1 MKRTG
6 FICLALVTALT
17 LGCNTERRDTAGGG
31 AVGTSGADTVS
42 RGDRD
47 FVNDAALTNMAE
59 IELGRLASER
69 GVNAEVKSFGQMM
82 VDDHTKGLENLKTV
96 ASRHNIPMPA
106 ALDDE
111 HNELRDK
118 LAKLQGAE
126 FDREYASAMVEGHE
140 AFVDKLESRLDSDKQ
155 AKKSDDPIAMAINE
169 LAAKTYPTT
178 STHLEKAR
186 ALDKA
191 VRTGTTN

>member
-17 LGCNTERRDTAGGG
+17 LGCNTERRDTAGGA
-31 AVGTSGADTVS
+31 AVGTSGADDVS

-59 IELGRLASER
+59 IELGKLAAER
-69 GVNAEVKSFGQMM
+69 GTNAEVKTFAEMM
-82 VDDHTKGLENLKTV
+82 VADHTKGLENLKTV
-96 ASRHNIPMPA
+96 ASRYNVPMPT

-126 FDREYASAMVEGHE
+126 FDREYASAMVDGHE
-140 AFVDKLESRLDSDKQ
+140 AFVDKLESRLDNDKV
-155 AKKSDDPIAMAINE
+155 AKKSDSPITMAINE

-178 STHLEKAR
+178 SGHLEKAR
-186 ALDKA
+186 ALDKV
-191 VRTGTTN
+191 VRAGTN

>member
-17 LGCNTERRDTAGGG
+17 LGCDTDRRDTAGS
-31 AVGTSGADTVS
+31 AVGTSGADNVS

-59 IELGRLASER
+59 IELGKLAAER
-69 GVNAEVKSFGQMM
+69 STNAEVKTFAEMM
-82 VDDHTKGLENLKTV
+82 VADHTKGLENLKTV
-96 ASRHNIPMPA
+96 ASRHNVPMPT
-106 ALDDE
+106 ALDDK

-126 FDREYASAMVEGHE
+126 FDREYASAMVDGHE
-140 AFVDKLESRLDSDKQ
+140 AFVDKLESRLDNDKV
-155 AKKSDDPIAMAINE
+155 AKKSDSPITMAINE

-178 STHLEKAR
+178 SGHLEKAR
-186 ALDKA
+186 TLDKV
-191 VRTGTTN
+191 VRAGTN